1 MNAISFCVF
10 ETAIG
15 LCGLAWNDRG
25 LTGVQLPEGA
35 PEATQA
41 RLRRRFPEAHE
52 AAPPPEV
59 EDAVRRIRLLLA
71 GETADLSPIE
81 LDLEATPPFERRV
94 YALARAIPPGR
105 TLTYGEIAAEAG
117 EPGAAQ
123 AVGQAMGRNPW
134 PIVVPC
140 HRVVGA
146 GGKLVGFSAA
156 GGVKSKLQLLA
167 IEGGMTKGLPLFDPD

>member
-1 MNAISFCVF
+1 MRATGIIVF

-25 LTGVQLPEGA
+25 LTGVQLPEGE
-35 PEATQA
+35 PEATRT
-41 RLRRRFPEAHE
+41 RLQRRFPGAVET
-52 AAPPPEV
+52 APPLETL
-59 EDAVRRIRLLLA
+59 DAARRIRQLLA
-71 GETADLSPIE
+71 GEAADLGPIE
-81 LDLEATPPFERRV
+81 LDLEATPAFERRV
-94 YALARAIPPGR
+94 YAVARAIPPGR

-140 HRVVGA
+140 HRVVGS
-146 GGKLVGFSAA
+146 GGKLGGFSAT
-156 GGVKSKLQLLA
+156 GGVKAKLKLLA
-167 IEGGMTKGLPLFDPD
+167 IEGAMTKGLPLFDPD

>member
-1 MNAISFCVF
+1 MNATGFFVF

-25 LTGVQLPEGA
+25 LTGVQLPEGE
-35 PEATQA
+35 PEATRA
-41 RLRRRFPEAHE
+41 RLRRRFSDASE
-52 AAPPPEV
+52 AAPPPDI

-71 GETADLSPIE
+71 GEAADLGPIV
-81 LDLEATPPFERRV
+81 LDMQATPAFERRV
-94 YALARAIPPGR
+94 YGIARAIPPGR
-105 TLTYGEIAAEAG
+105 TLTYGEIAAGAG

-140 HRVVGA
+140 HRVVGS
-146 GGKLVGFSAA
+146 GGKLGGFSAT
-156 GGVKSKLQLLA
+156 GGTKAKLKLLA
-167 IEGGMTKGLPLFDPD
+167 IEGAMTKGLPLFDAD

>member
-1 MNAISFCVF
+1 MSGAGLFFF

-25 LTGVQLPEGA
+25 LIGVQLPEDL
-35 PEATQA
+35 PEATRA
-41 RLRRRFPEAHE
+41 RLQRRFPKAQEAE
-52 AAPPPEV
+52 PPPEAL
-59 EDAVRRIRLLLA
+59 DAMRRIRPLLA
-71 GETADLSPIE
+71 GEAADLSPIA
-81 LDLEATPPFERRV
+81 LDMEATPDFERRV
-94 YALARAIPPGR
+94 YALARAIPPGHTR
-105 TLTYGEIAAEAG
+105 TYGEIAAEAG

-146 GGKLVGFSAA
+146 GGKLGGFSAT
-156 GGVKSKLQLLA
+156 GGVKAKLRLLA
-167 IEGGMTKGLPLFDPD
+167 IEGAMTKGLPLFDPD